1 MNKYNEI
8 METIALSPESER
20 RILNNVLAGKE
31 SSFRRDSFRRL
42 QRFVRLGG
50 TLAACLALAV
60 AGGMLWGRSAALPDV
75 SDPPIVAMPTIEEY
89 ATVEELEDSLSFPL
103 TLPAALPEGYAF
115 DLAVNQFGMAQ
126 IRYVNGDATLRYFM
140 AEGSDALN
148 SSIFAKEITLESGA
162 TLLGDDGY
170 TCAQWQDETY
180 SYSFVS
186 SDGLTQEQWETI
198 LALAAPKLFG

>member
-20 RILNNVLAGKE
+20 RILNNALAGKE
-31 SSFRRDSFRRL
+31 SAFRRASARRL
-42 QRFVRLGG
+42 QRFMRLGG

-60 AGGMLWGRSAALPDV
+60 AGGVLWGQNASLPNV
-75 SDPPIVAMPTIEEY
+75 SDPPVLAVPSMEEY
-89 ATVEELEDSLSFPL
+89 DTIDALQSTLSFPL
-103 TLPAALPEGYAF
+103 TLPAALPKGYVF
-115 DLAVNQFGMAQ
+115 DRAVNQFGMAQ
-126 IRYVNGDATLRYFM
+126 IIYANGDATLRYFM
-140 AEGSDALN
+140 AEGSGALN
-148 SSIFAKEITLESGA
+148 SSIFAKEITLENGA

-186 SDGLTQEQWETI
+186 SDGLTQEQWETL
-198 LALAAPKLFG
+198 LALAAPEVFG